1 MRDYV
6 VSLSAGML
14 VGCIYALLDVH
25 SPAPPAV
32 ALVGLLGMLIGG
44 QIMPIA
50 RRLWRKEFSL
60 KWFSNEC
67 VPNITGVSP
76 EDAGREDATRPTA
89 PPRP

>member
-1 MRDYV
+1 MREYV
-6 VSLSAGML
+6 VSLAAGTL
-14 VGCIYALLDVH
+14 VGVIYGLLDVH

-50 RRLWRKEFSL
+50 QRVWRKEFSL
-60 KWFSNEC
+60 KWFSKEC

-76 EDAGREDATRPTA
+76 EE
-89 PPRP
+89 PRPKKGP

>member
-1 MRDYV
+1 MKDYV
-6 VSLSAGML
+6 VSLAAGTL
-14 VGCIYALLDVH
+14 VGCLYGLPDVH

-50 RRLWRKEFSL
+50 QRVWRKEFSL

-76 EDAGREDATRPTA
+76 EEAERKDGP
-89 PPRP
+89 

>member
-1 MRDYV
+1 MRAYL
-6 VSLSAGML
+6 VSLAAGML
-14 VGCIYALLDVH
+14 VGGIYGLLEVH

-50 RRLWRKEFSL
+50 QRVWRKEFSL

-67 VPNITGVSP
+67 APNITGVPP
-76 EDAGREDATRPTA
+76 EEAERKDGG
-89 PPRP
+89 

>member
-1 MRDYV
+1 MKDYV
-6 VSLSAGML
+6 ISLAAGTL
-14 VGCIYALLDVH
+14 VGCIYGLLDVH

-50 RRLWRKEFSL
+50 QRVWRKEFSL

-76 EDAGREDATRPTA
+76 EEAERKDGP
-89 PPRP
+89 